1 MQESKYKVIAILKL
15 SIEIL
20 ILYTKIKK
28 VISKIK
34 K

>member
-1 MQESKYKVIAILKL
+1 MLIAILKL

-28 VISKIK
+28 VISKINSLDT
-34 K
+34 